1 MRHLKTLGPVPI
13 LWDRWRLAN
22 PFAPRLLLPE
32 LLGALDPQTELML
45 DLKGRDR
52 RLCHG
57 VTDSVDAAGLRRITV
72 CARSWPLLE
81 DFRCDERFRVVHSVG
96 NRRQLRVLLRNFEGR
111 PLQGVSIHARL
122 LDAGV
127 VAELRRRAEVVLSWP
142 VNSLAHARE
151 LASWGVAGLIS
162 DRHEL
167 AVELAAPQAEP
178 GVAA

>member
-1 MRHLKTLGPVPI
+1 VPI

-32 LLGALDPQTELML
+32 LLAVLDPGTELML

-52 RLCHG
+52 RLSRG
-57 VTDSVDAAGLRRITV
+57 VTDAVDAADLRRLTV
-72 CARSWPLLE
+72 CARSWSLLE
-81 DFRCDERFRVVHSVG
+81 HFRDDERFRTVHSVG
-96 NRRQLRVLLRNFEGR
+96 SRRQLRMLLRDFGGR
-111 PLQGVSIHARL
+111 SLQGVSIHARL

-142 VNSLAHARE
+142 VNSLARARE
-151 LASWGVAGLIS
+151 LASWGVTGLIS

-167 AVELAAPQAEP
+167 VLELAAAQAEP